1 MENITTLNNQLK
13 QQNQNQQ
20 DPNLQGI
27 SQALDQLTTQT
38 ANGSADKM
46 REKLAK
52 IQASLQGS
60 IQNLEGQQ
68 GTEQL
73 TEQLNQL
80 QVELM
85 NLSQGLEHQAL
96 NQTQTQTIPGEP
108 YEGDNDPQPGAPLS

>member
-1 MENITTLNNQLK
+1 MENMTALNNQLK
-13 QQNQNQQ
+13 QLNQNQQ

-27 SQALDQLTTQT
+27 SQAIDQLSTQAT
-38 ANGSADKM
+38 NGSVDQM
-46 REKLAK
+46 RENLAK

-96 NQTQTQTIPGEP
+96 NQTQTETIPGQP
-108 YEGDNDPQPGAPLS
+108 YEGDNDPEPGAPLS